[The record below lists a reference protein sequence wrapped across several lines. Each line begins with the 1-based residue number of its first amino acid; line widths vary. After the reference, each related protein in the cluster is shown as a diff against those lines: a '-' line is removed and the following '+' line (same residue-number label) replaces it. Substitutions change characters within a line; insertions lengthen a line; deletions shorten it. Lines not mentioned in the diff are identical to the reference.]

1 MAEKLICDRLVEIID
16 PTSYRSGALEYGASE
31 FWIHENHLLSY
42 EENNWRVLCLQPKE
56 ERFIELRLYRRLCKL
71 IDCERDPANSIDG
84 FLETTNVPEI
94 KIFMIKQSD
103 LPSKVLAGFSPER
116 WGTELIC
123 VEYPNSFERQE
134 SEKIIFGKGFKHL
147 ESVSVSDVY
156 IKVDRDNQDLEI
168 PALEQEQPRNIFE
181 V

>member
-16 PTSYRSGALEYGASE
+16 PKSFKSGALEYGASE
-31 FWIHENHLLSY
+31 FWIHENHLFSY

-56 ERFIELRLYRRLCKL
+56 ERFKELRLYRRLCKL
-71 IDCERDPANSIDG
+71 IDCERDSSNTIDG

-94 KIFMIKQSD
+94 KILLIKQSD

-123 VEYPNSFERQE
+123 VEYPSLFERQE
-134 SEKIIFGKGFKHL
+134 SEKLILDKMGFKHY
-147 ESVSVSDVY
+147 ESISVSEVY
-156 IKVDRDNQDLEI
+156 MKNISIKPKEDKQHHVGK
-168 PALEQEQPRNIFE
+168 IFE